1 MVSDERLLPNGVLAD
16 SDNEFIMVNS
26 FLPSDEKQLCGGE
39 RVIPAATSTL
49 PIVRSVCV
57 CVCVGVCRCVYAS
70 MHAFVCVCMHTCMRL
85 YVCVCF

>member
-49 PIVRSVCV
+49 PIVRSACV
-57 CVCVGVCRCVYAS
+57 CVCACL
-70 MHAFVCVCMHTCMRL
+70 FVDVH
-85 YVCVCF
+85 VQ

>member
-39 RVIPAATSTL
+39 RIIPTATSTL
-49 PIVRSVCV
+49 PVVRSVCV
-57 CVCVGVCRCVYAS
+57 FMRVCVCVS
-70 MHAFVCVCMHTCMRL
+70 VCVS
-85 YVCVCF
+85 VCVHKCV

>member
-49 PIVRSVCV
+49 PIVRSACVCV
-57 CVCVGVCRCVYAS
+57 CVCVCTCVCTCVCNYVCA
-70 MHAFVCVCMHTCMRL
+70 CVCMFVDVH
-85 YVCVCF
+85 VQ